1 MPMPEVSVIIINWN
15 TRDLL
20 AACLRSVY
28 QTTRDLNLEI
38 IVVDNNSKD
47 DSCEMVRREYPL
59 VRLIENSENVGFTRA
74 NNQAARAAQGQYI
87 FLLNSDAELQTD
99 SLQKMLALMKNESKA
114 CIVGA
119 RLLNPDGSFQ
129 ASHTPFPTLWREFL
143 ILTGL
148 GRAFYRQWFPSR
160 GPELAK
166 GSQPVDYVEGA
177 AMLIR
182 RDVYLQ
188 HNGLDESY
196 FMYAEEVDL
205 CYRIH
210 KAGWQ
215 VWYHPEACILH
226 HGGGSS
232 LNRRTQREGDL
243 YRSRVRF
250 FRKHYGNRAASLLK
264 LQIYILTAVKLVIH
278 KFLRLFNLER
288 YSRPVIPLRELSGQL
303 KGV

>member
-1 MPMPEVSVIIINWN
+1 MPDISIIIINWN

-28 QTTRDLNLEI
+28 QTTRDLDLEI
-38 IVVDNNSKD
+38 IVVDNGSRD
-47 DSCEMVRREYPL
+47 DSCEMVRREFPL
-59 VRLIENSENVGFTRA
+59 VRLMVNSENVGFARA

-99 SLQKMLALMKNESKA
+99 SLQIMLALVKNEPKA
-114 CIVGA
+114 GIVGA
-119 RLLNPDGSFQ
+119 HLLNSDGSFQ

-143 ILTGL
+143 ILTGF
-148 GRAFYRQWFPSR
+148 GRAFYGRWFPSR

-166 GSQPVDYVEGA
+166 GPQPVDYVEGA
-177 AMLIR
+177 ALLIH
-182 RDVYLQ
+182 RDIYLQ
-188 HNGLDESY
+188 HNGLDEGY

-205 CYRIH
+205 CYSFR

-215 VWYHPEACILH
+215 VWYHPEARILH

-250 FRKHYGNRAASLLK
+250 FRKQYGNRAANLLK
-264 LQIYILTAVKLVIH
+264 LQIYILTAVKLVSH
-278 KFLRLFNLER
+278 KFLRLLSFGHH
-288 YSRPVIPLRELSGQL
+288 SRPIISLRDLAGQL